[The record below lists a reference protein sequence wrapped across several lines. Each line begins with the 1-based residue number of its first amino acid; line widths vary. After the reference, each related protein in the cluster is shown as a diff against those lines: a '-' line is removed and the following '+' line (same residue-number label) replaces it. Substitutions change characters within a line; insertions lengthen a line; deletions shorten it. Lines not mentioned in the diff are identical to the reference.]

1 MIGIRALLVILV
13 LSAVPLHAQ
22 EAVPAPTPRSD
33 AWTVH
38 QPYSNNPLR
47 QALVVGSL
55 SIDGEIRPAELQ
67 IECRAPE
74 LARFN
79 LLFAPTNLKFNVDP
93 FEGPPGIGQKRKL
106 LATQLAG
113 EVPQAHFSSGFYVES
128 DQFVF
133 AVAPTRSET
142 SRIVSADFAGKQ
154 LKVQVSPANGK
165 GNPLL
170 FTFTLPTDNTP
181 AHEVAKPCL
190 GVKEKAA
197 EPKTP

>member
-1 MIGIRALLVILV
+1 MIAIRAILVILV
-13 LSAVPLHAQ
+13 STAVALRAQ
-22 EAVPAPTPRSD
+22 EAIPAPTPRSD
-33 AWTVH
+33 AWTVR

-47 QALVVGSL
+47 QAMVVGSL
-55 SIDGEIRPAELQ
+55 SIDGEIHPAQLQ

-79 LLFAPTNLKFNVDP
+79 LLFAPTSLKFNVDP

-106 LATQLAG
+106 LVMQLAG
-113 EVPQAHFSSGFYVES
+113 EVPKPHFFNGFYVES
-128 DQFVF
+128 DRFVF
-133 AVAPTRSET
+133 AVAPTRTEA
-142 SRIVSADFAGKQ
+142 SRILSADFAGKQ

-190 GVKEKAA
+190 VVTEKAA